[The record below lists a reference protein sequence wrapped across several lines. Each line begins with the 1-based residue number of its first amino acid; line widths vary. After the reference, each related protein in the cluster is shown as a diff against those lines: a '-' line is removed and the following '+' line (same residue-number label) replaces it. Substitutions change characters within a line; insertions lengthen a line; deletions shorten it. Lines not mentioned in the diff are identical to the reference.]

1 MLFIMGTSRIWE
13 PATGDPLHI
22 NGLGPGKVPIT
33 LLRCNTAKHG
43 EKFVTHAL
51 KGSLAKARRLP
62 GCQDVELVG
71 RIDPQVHF
79 GRTEA
84 CVAEPEGDLP
94 DVASGLERMQCAG
107 MPLISCTR

>member
-1 MLFIMGTSRIWE
+1 MHTFE
-13 PATGDPLHI
+13 
-22 NGLGPGKVPIT
+22 
-33 LLRCNTAKHG
+33 
-43 EKFVTHAL
+43 
-51 KGSLAKARRLP
+51 GSLAKARRLP

-79 GRTEA
+79 GRPQA
-84 CVAEPEGDLP
+84 GVAEPESDLP